1 MSTSAS
7 GEIDVVADGEHRY
20 AAVLT
25 TSAGTRTEHVVTS
38 DPDLLAKLSVTDAE
52 EPFLVRRVL
61 ELLLDAAEAAEAAEG
76 TGNAGGD
83 DQGVAAPAVP
93 SVIDL
98 RTLDA
103 ERPDLL
109 ATVPLR

>member
-1 MSTSAS
+1 M
-7 GEIDVVADGEHRY
+7 GEIDVSADGAHRY

-25 TSAGTRTEHVVTS
+25 TSAGTRSEHVVTS
-38 DPDLLAKLSVTDAE
+38 DPAVLAKVSVTDAE

-61 ELLLDAAEAAEAAEG
+61 EVLLEAEEASE
-76 TGNAGGD
+76 AGGNP
-83 DQGVAAPAVP
+83 PALP
-93 SVIDL
+93 AVIDL

-109 ATVPLR
+109 ASIPLR

>member
-1 MSTSAS
+1 M
-7 GEIDVVADGEHRY
+7 GEIDVSADGVHRY

-38 DPDLLAKLSVTDAE
+38 APAVLEKVAATATE

-61 ELLLDAAEAAEAAEG
+61 EVLLAAEEAAEAEG
-76 TGNAGGD
+76 HP
-83 DQGVAAPAVP
+83 APLPA
-93 SVIDL
+93 VIDL
-98 RTLDA
+98 SALDA

-109 ATVPLR
+109 ASIPLH